1 MKADFFDQSF
11 FVTGWE
17 IVCKNGKEII
27 SLYTINKYLMKLKRK
42 FDK

>member
-1 MKADFFDQSF
+1 MANINC
-11 FVTGWE
+11 TGE
-17 IVCKNGKEII
+17 IKIIKNGKEII